1 MHEDVVLVWLLALHL
16 REERDA
22 VLEDWGV
29 DVGFKLSGAVLSWP
43 IVVEGGINLN
53 NKISNAQI
61 GRQTRCT
68 AVATSASMDAGI
80 SFSWGLS
87 RRLDS
92 KQSKIL

>member
-22 VLEDWGV
+22 VLEDWGI
-29 DVGFKLSGAVLSWP
+29 DVGLKLSSTILGWP
-43 IVVEGGINLN
+43 IVIEGGVNLSDE
-53 NKISNAQI
+53 ISNAEMGVKTQ
-61 GRQTRCT
+61 RT

-80 SFSWGLS
+80 SFSWGRS

-92 KQSKIL
+92 KQFKTL